1 MHLFSTGIS
10 GITGT
15 RRTRTDGCAHV
26 RLGIFLVQSSRT
38 STGELKPALPTDV
51 TSLVASDRFARRQ
64 VVGHIEVMPQRRER
78 LVRPILQFRIVA
90 TFGIA
95 LEQRHRVFMA
105 ALLIAVITRA
115 EVGTFE

>member
-51 TSLVASDRFARRQ
+51 YVTSGF
-64 VVGHIEVMPQRRER
+64 
-78 LVRPILQFRIVA
+78 RPFCPPSSRWPYR
-90 TFGIA
+90 GD
-95 LEQRHRVFMA
+95 A
-105 ALLIAVITRA
+105 AA
-115 EVGTFE
+115 